1 MNYFDGLYFSLYG
14 MLPVHR
20 GESHHVPVYY
30 GVQYNHSG
38 RFFLRI
44 DRGELLTAEGPHV
57 FLTHPGAYFEYGNL
71 DGESR
76 SHNFICVYGE
86 RVGRY
91 LESGL
96 FPVDPARP
104 LIRVRNPERFLE
116 TMGRIVTT
124 LRAAAPAVPP
134 RAVLLYEDLLLQLHD
149 APPPGKRLPAYQ
161 NAYFT
166 RLAQEIRLHPELGWD
181 FQTEAARRG
190 LSSAHF
196 RRLFRQLTGLPP
208 QQFLIRCRLQLAA
221 ELLASTGDPVGRIAE
236 RVGIGNE
243 FYFSRLFR
251 EKFESSPLEYR
262 REFSVSSAGSGSAPR

>member
-1 MNYFDGLYFSLYG
+1 MNYFDGLEFSLYG
-14 MLPVHR
+14 MIPEHR
-20 GESHHVPVYY
+20 GESHHVPLYY
-30 GVQYNHSG
+30 GIQYNHAG

-71 DGESR
+71 AGESR
-76 SHNFICVYGE
+76 SHNFLCVYGE

-96 FPVDPARP
+96 LPVDPARP

-116 TMGRIVTT
+116 TMGRIVAT
-124 LRAAAPAVPP
+124 LRAASPAVPP
-134 RAVLLYEDLLLQLHD
+134 RAVLLYEELLLQLHD
-149 APPPGKRLPAYQ
+149 APPPEKRLPAYQ
-161 NAYFT
+161 NGYFS
-166 RLAQEIRLHPELGWD
+166 RLAQEIRHHPELGWD
-181 FQTEAARRG
+181 FQTEAARRSLTG
-190 LSSAHF
+190 THF

-208 QQFLIRCRLQLAA
+208 QQFLIRCRLQRAA
-221 ELLASTGDPVGRIAE
+221 ELLLTTGEPVGRIAE

-251 EKFESSPLEYR
+251 EKFGSSPLEYR
-262 REFSVSSAGSGSAPR
+262 REFSAAVRDSAAGVR

>member
-1 MNYFDGLYFSLYG
+1 
-14 MLPVHR
+14 
-20 GESHHVPVYY
+20 
-30 GVQYNHSG
+30 
-38 RFFLRI
+38 
-44 DRGELLTAEGPHV
+44 
-57 FLTHPGAYFEYGNL
+57 
-71 DGESR
+71 
-76 SHNFICVYGE
+76 
-86 RVGRY
+86 
-91 LESGL
+91 
-96 FPVDPARP
+96 
-104 LIRVRNPERFLE
+104 
-116 TMGRIVTT
+116 MGRIVTT

-181 FQTEAARRG
+181 FQTEAAQARSLERPFPAAVPAADRTAAAAVSDPLPAAAGGGAAGVDRG
-190 LSSAHF
+190 PGSA
-196 RRLFRQLTGLPP
+196 G
-208 QQFLIRCRLQLAA
+208 
-221 ELLASTGDPVGRIAE
+221 IAE